1 MRQRHLAVDLML
13 LGTVVLWALNST
25 VTRYVLTH
33 GFEPLAYATTRYAAA
48 VLLFWA
54 FTWSRERSFRV
65 ARADL
70 GWIALAA
77 AMIYV
82 NQLGFVYSIDKT
94 SASTVTLFL
103 GTTPIFVGLVAGA
116 IGLERPGRGF
126 WLATMLSFVGVGFV
140 AAGSGGLSG
149 RLAGDALA
157 VFTAASWGVY
167 STAIAPLMRRYSPF
181 RISSIV
187 LGLAWLPLAVT
198 GIPQTTGQSFDF
210 GWRIW
215 LCFAFAVVGPLFLT
229 NLLWFT
235 AIGRVGPSRA
245 SLFSNIQPFVGVVF
259 AILLLGEH
267 LSRWE
272 IVGGVVIAAGIVAE
286 RRSRLGRRAPE
297 LQPTAD

>member
-13 LGTVVLWALNST
+13 LGTVLLWALNST

-33 GFEPLAYATTRYAAA
+33 GFDPLAYATTRYGAA

-54 FTWSRERSFRV
+54 FTWLRERSFRV

-70 GWIALAA
+70 GWVALAA
-77 AMIYV
+77 GMIYL
-82 NQLGFVYSIDKT
+82 NQIGFVYSIDKT

-116 IGLERPGRGF
+116 IGLERPGSGF
-126 WLATMLSFVGVGFV
+126 WLATALSFIGVGFV

-149 RLAGDALA
+149 RFFGDSLA

-167 STAIAPLMRRYSPF
+167 SVAITPLMRRYSPF

-187 LGLAWLPLAVT
+187 LGVAWLPLAAT
-198 GIPQTTGQSFDF
+198 GLAQTTGQSFHF

-215 LCFAFAVVGPLFLT
+215 LCFAFAVVGPLFVT

-235 AIGRVGPSRA
+235 AIDRVGPSRA

-259 AILLLGEH
+259 AILLLGER

-272 IVGGVVIAAGIVAE
+272 IAGGVVIAGGIVAE
-286 RRSRLGRRAPE
+286 RRSRLGQRTPE